1 MKFEKKY
8 FSFKLNKLVS
18 TNEILD
24 YRKGSKYSKNVF
36 SDNIALLKC
45 AIIKIPICNLQN
57 IPDKNIELGYAMFK
71 SKSALIDIHDKLQN
85 KYYIHEI
92 KGNTFLMDFIVIKF
106 EGEYSIGKHYKNNRI
121 R

>member
-36 SDNIALLKC
+36 SDNYNLDLYSLFLK
-45 AIIKIPICNLQN
+45 IL
-57 IPDKNIELGYAMFK
+57 
-71 SKSALIDIHDKLQN
+71 
-85 KYYIHEI
+85 
-92 KGNTFLMDFIVIKF
+92 
-106 EGEYSIGKHYKNNRI
+106 
-121 R
+121 